1 MKKVLVLALVM
12 VALIIPVT
20 ALSDD
25 ASGDEGLFVYNGD
38 VDVTK
43 GFDDRTAGTVSVRI
57 SNTAADGVT
66 VDVYITDW
74 IDYSIV
80 YADSK
85 KDHPDGISIEGV
97 GSDADDGAF
106 VTKDVSMKFQIS
118 SSGEYHLRVVVV
130 EQGMAVDQENM
141 LTGSIFDLSVGRSI
155 WSNTWTYV
163 AIILVIVII
172 AIAAFIK
179 MRSTPRV
186 SEGAGTF
193 TAMEEERRAEKKRSG
208 TKKEEYKGRK
218 KKE

>member
-1 MKKVLVLALVM
+1 MTPMKKVLVLALVM

-38 VDVTK
+38 VNITK

-57 SNTAADGVT
+57 SNTAADGMT
-66 VDVYITDW
+66 ADVYITDW
-74 IDYSIV
+74 IDYGRV
-80 YADSK
+80 YASVK
-85 KDHPDGISIEGV
+85 NVSIDGV
-97 GSDADDGAF
+97 GLDADDGAF
-106 VTKDVSMKFQIS
+106 ATKDVSMTFQIGTP
-118 SSGEYHLRVVVV
+118 GEYHLRVVVV
-130 EQGMAVDQENM
+130 EQGKAVSQENM
-141 LTGSIFDLSVGRSI
+141 LTGSIFDISVDKSI

-163 AIILVIVII
+163 AIIIVIVII
-172 AIAAFIK
+172 AIAAFIR

-193 TAMEEERRAEKKRSG
+193 TAMEEERKAEKKRSG
-208 TKKEEYKGRK
+208 AKKEEYKGRK